1 MNQVFEDALEGYTTV
16 RGFSP
21 GVITKAAVR
30 QAVVN
35 AFVRYLYNAC
45 NEFQQWATA
54 PGVNGEPVTRETK
67 KAYTIPRC
75 LQQMPKWKGGE
86 VYERLSRF

>member
-16 RGFSP
+16 MGFQP
-21 GVITKAAVR
+21 GVIAEAAVR

-35 AFVRYLYNAC
+35 AFVRYLYDAC
-45 NEFQQWATA
+45 DEFQQWATA

-67 KAYTIPRC
+67 KTQYHAVYN
-75 LQQMPKWKGGE
+75 QMPKWKGGE